1 MRKAWR
7 QAGLLSLLLG
17 AGLLQLALPYFDAP
31 AHSLVLGLIFF
42 HLGLWGLFGSPP
54 SQLEKASSSA
64 HEARVDDSARS
75 AAPPTLSMERDR

>member
-1 MRKAWR
+1 MREAWR

-42 HLGLWGLFGSPP
+42 HLGLLGLFASPP
-54 SQLEKASSSA
+54 SVLGQASSTA
-64 HEARVDDSARS
+64 RRARVDL
-75 AAPPTLSMERDR
+75 LSTVHRPADPVDGA